1 MDSGATDNFISNKL
15 LKRLKIGK
23 LQLKTP
29 KTIWNIDGTHNKA
42 GTIRE
47 CVNLLVRVGDRRHEM
62 HFLITDLGEDEI
74 VLGYPWLAAFQLCID
89 WKNAMLDEEEQPL
102 VIRTLDPSLDKE
114 VAQICK
120 AWIQC
125 AEYLAKPGEEIFVWK
140 LDNKQIRKAS
150 TSMQLAAK
158 AKPQEEKTW
167 DQIVPP
173 QYHKW
178 RKVFSKGEAW
188 SLPQHQ
194 PWDISI
200 NLIGGDNNVLSPT

>member
-23 LQLKTP
+23 LQLKNP
-29 KTIWNIDGTHNKA
+29 KTIWNINGTHNKA

-47 CVNLLVRVGDRRHEM
+47 CVNLLVRVGNRKHEM
-62 HFLITDLGEDEI
+62 RFLITDLGEDEI
-74 VLGYPWLAAFQLCID
+74 DLGYPGLAAFQLCIN
-89 WKNAMLDEEEQPL
+89 WKDAMMDEEEQPL

-114 VAQICK
+114 VACIHN
-120 AWIQC
+120 AWIHC
-125 AEYLAKPGEEIFVWK
+125 AEDLTEPGEEVFVRK
-140 LDNKQIRKAS
+140 LDNEQIGKAS
-150 TSMQLAAK
+150 TSTQLVAK

-178 RKVFSKGEAW
+178 RKVFSKKEAV
-188 SLPQHQ
+188 SSRTSAVRYLH
-194 PWDISI
+194 
-200 NLIGGDNNVLSPT
+200 